1 MLGAACHISLQG
13 FILPILQHTEQQQ
26 REIKRSKTSH
36 FHRSLV
42 EMNRDKVLLS
52 LRQMYNRR
60 ARLTCNTITQLEKQ
74 TNERRKKKFQISIRD
89 TMKQTVAV

>member
-26 REIKRSKTSH
+26 REERERYLNVMIKTSH
-36 FHRSLV
+36 FHRLLV
-42 EMNRDKVLLS
+42 EMNHDNLVKLLLS

-60 ARLTCNTITQLEKQ
+60 ARLTCNTITQL
-74 TNERRKKKFQISIRD
+74 
-89 TMKQTVAV
+89 